1 MNQKWQAQ
9 ILVKWN
15 KKWPKEW
22 AKAKT
27 WDWLKE
33 WPEVKSAW
41 STMGDW
47 DAVLWVEAKDPEE
60 LESFVC
66 NKLWG
71 KDWVEKTE
79 STWARSVWGNAA

>member
-1 MNQKWQAQ
+1 MSKNWQAQ
-9 ILVKWN
+9 VFVKWN

-33 WPEVKSAW
+33 WPEVQTAW

-47 DAVLWVEAKDPEE
+47 DCVLWVEAKDPEE
-60 LESFVC
+60 LENFVC
-66 NKLWG
+66 NKLWS
-71 KDWVEKTE
+71 KEWVEKTE
-79 STWARSVWGNAA
+79 SKWAREVLNKAA